1 MEYRQ
6 ISMLGVHLTGA
17 RLSPT
22 FGEALSHPAA
32 GNRHEGFRRRRAPGD
47 RLTGVF
53 FFPEFSQNEGGIA
66 LSRKL
71 RVLALVLVVL
81 FVVAAAGCG
90 GGGAPAA
97 DKKAKLTIAMV
108 NPLTGDAATYG
119 VSHKN
124 GLELALAEINKAGG
138 VKGQQIELLTH
149 DDAGDPKQAAA
160 GAQKFAD
167 MKNVLAIA
175 GSCLSSNTLAM
186 VPITDKAKIPHTVV
200 SSSSHKLSGM
210 SKYFFRMAVQDDKVG
225 GLMVDLSQ
233 NKFKPKKMALLYLN
247 NDYGKGLLASI
258 DPQVKKYGIN
268 LTSAQTYLANDKDYS
283 ALLTKVKSEA
293 PDVLLVGS
301 TYTDGGLIVK
311 QAREMGLM
319 MPIVGPTGLY
329 SPKYMEIA
337 GKAVDNTYFLGVFV
351 PTNPDPKVQE
361 FVKKYKDKYG
371 MEPDTFAALA
381 YDQGYVLKEAMEK
394 AAAKGAVTRES
405 LREAMAGSSYKGNT
419 GTVTFDAKGD
429 WVRPYLFVT
438 VKDGKFV
445 VAK

>member
-1 MEYRQ
+1 M
-6 ISMLGVHLTGA
+6 SK
-17 RLSPT
+17 
-22 FGEALSHPAA
+22 
-32 GNRHEGFRRRRAPGD
+32 N
-47 RLTGVF
+47 
-53 FFPEFSQNEGGIA
+53 
-66 LSRKL
+66 L
-71 RVLALVLVVL
+71 RVVALILAVVFLVV
-81 FVVAAAGCG
+81 AAGCG

-97 DKKAKLTIAMV
+97 DKKAKITLAMV

-167 MKNVLAIA
+167 MKSVVAVV

-186 VPITDKAKIPHTVV
+186 VPITDKAKLPHTVV

-233 NKFKPKKMALLYLN
+233 GKFKPKKMALLYLN
-247 NDYGKGLLASI
+247 NDYGKGLLLSI
-258 DPQVKKYGIN
+258 EPQAKKHGIT

-283 ALLTKVKSEA
+283 ALLTKVKAEA

-337 GKAVDNTYFLGVFV
+337 GKAVENTYFLGVFV

-361 FVKKYKDKYG
+361 FVKKYKEKYG

-381 YDQGYVLKEAMEK
+381 YDQGYVLKDALEK
-394 AAAKGAVTRES
+394 AAAKGAVTRENV
-405 LREAMAGSSYKGNT
+405 REAMAASSFKGVT

-445 VAK
+445 VAQ

>member
-1 MEYRQ
+1 M
-6 ISMLGVHLTGA
+6 SK
-17 RLSPT
+17 
-22 FGEALSHPAA
+22 
-32 GNRHEGFRRRRAPGD
+32 
-47 RLTGVF
+47 
-53 FFPEFSQNEGGIA
+53 
-66 LSRKL
+66 KL
-71 RVLALVLVVL
+71 RVLSLALIVVFLVV
-81 FVVAAAGCG
+81 VAGCG

-138 VKGQQIELLTH
+138 VKGQEIELLTH

-167 MKNVLAIA
+167 MKSVLAIA

-186 VPITDKAKIPHTVV
+186 VPITDKAKLPHTAV
-200 SSSSHKLSGM
+200 SSSSSKLSGM
-210 SKYFFRMAVQDDKVG
+210 SKYFFRMAVQDDKIG
-225 GLMVDLSQ
+225 GLMVELSQ
-233 NKFKPKKMALLYLN
+233 GKFKPKKMSLLYLN

-258 DPQVKKYGIN
+258 EPEMKKRSIT

-283 ALLTKVKSEA
+283 ALLTRVKAEA

-361 FVKKYKDKYG
+361 FVKKYKEKYG

-381 YDQGYVLKEAMEK
+381 YDQGYVLKAAMEK

-405 LREAMAGSSYKGNT
+405 LREAMAASSFKGIT

-445 VAK
+445 VAQ

>member
-1 MEYRQ
+1 M
-6 ISMLGVHLTGA
+6 SK
-17 RLSPT
+17 
-22 FGEALSHPAA
+22 
-32 GNRHEGFRRRRAPGD
+32 N
-47 RLTGVF
+47 
-53 FFPEFSQNEGGIA
+53 
-66 LSRKL
+66 L
-71 RVLALVLVVL
+71 RVVALILAVVFLVV
-81 FVVAAAGCG
+81 AAGCG

-97 DKKAKLTIAMV
+97 DKKAKITLAMV

-119 VSHKN
+119 VSHN
-124 GLELALAEINKAGG
+124 TGLELALAEINKAGG

-167 MKNVLAIA
+167 MKSVVAVV

-186 VPITDKAKIPHTVV
+186 VPITDKAKLPHTVV

-233 NKFKPKKMALLYLN
+233 GKFKPKKMALLYLN
-247 NDYGKGLLASI
+247 NDYGKGLLLSI
-258 DPQVKKYGIN
+258 EPQAKKHGIT

-283 ALLTKVKSEA
+283 ALLTKVKAEA

-337 GKAVDNTYFLGVFV
+337 GKAVENTYFLGVFV

-361 FVKKYKDKYG
+361 FVKKYKEKYG

-381 YDQGYVLKEAMEK
+381 YDQGYVLKDALEK
-394 AAAKGAVTRES
+394 AAAKGAVTRENV
-405 LREAMAGSSYKGNT
+405 REAMAGSSFKGVT

-445 VAK
+445 VAQ

>member
-1 MEYRQ
+1 M
-6 ISMLGVHLTGA
+6 SK
-17 RLSPT
+17 
-22 FGEALSHPAA
+22 
-32 GNRHEGFRRRRAPGD
+32 N
-47 RLTGVF
+47 
-53 FFPEFSQNEGGIA
+53 
-66 LSRKL
+66 L
-71 RVLALVLVVL
+71 RVVALILAVVFLVV
-81 FVVAAAGCG
+81 AAGCG

-97 DKKAKLTIAMV
+97 DKKAKITLAMV

-167 MKNVLAIA
+167 MKSVVAVV

-186 VPITDKAKIPHTVV
+186 VPITDKAKLPHTVV

-233 NKFKPKKMALLYLN
+233 GKFKPKKMALLYLN
-247 NDYGKGLLASI
+247 NDYGKGLLLSI
-258 DPQVKKYGIN
+258 EPQAKKHGIT

-283 ALLTKVKSEA
+283 ALLTKVKAEA

-337 GKAVDNTYFLGVFV
+337 GKAVENTYFLGVFV

-361 FVKKYKDKYG
+361 FVKKYKEKYG

-381 YDQGYVLKEAMEK
+381 YDQGYVLKDALEK
-394 AAAKGAVTRES
+394 AAAKGAVTRENV
-405 LREAMAGSSYKGNT
+405 REAMAGSSFKGVT

-438 VKDGKFV
+438 VKDGNFV

>member
-1 MEYRQ
+1 M
-6 ISMLGVHLTGA
+6 SK
-17 RLSPT
+17 
-22 FGEALSHPAA
+22 
-32 GNRHEGFRRRRAPGD
+32 N
-47 RLTGVF
+47 
-53 FFPEFSQNEGGIA
+53 
-66 LSRKL
+66 L
-71 RVLALVLVVL
+71 RVVALILAVVFLVV
-81 FVVAAAGCG
+81 AAGCG

-97 DKKAKLTIAMV
+97 DKKAKITLAMV

-167 MKNVLAIA
+167 MKSVVAVV

-186 VPITDKAKIPHTVV
+186 VPITDKAKLPHTVV

-233 NKFKPKKMALLYLN
+233 GKFKPKKMALLYLN
-247 NDYGKGLLASI
+247 NDYGKGLLLSI
-258 DPQVKKYGIN
+258 EPQAKKHGIT

-283 ALLTKVKSEA
+283 ALLTKVKAEA

-337 GKAVDNTYFLGVFV
+337 GKAVENTYFLGVFV

-361 FVKKYKDKYG
+361 FVKKYKEKYG
-371 MEPDTFAALA
+371 REPDTFAALA
-381 YDQGYVLKEAMEK
+381 YDQGYVLKDALEK
-394 AAAKGAVTRES
+394 AAAKGAVTRENV
-405 LREAMAGSSYKGNT
+405 REAMAGSSFKGVT

-445 VAK
+445 VAQ

>member
-1 MEYRQ
+1 M
-6 ISMLGVHLTGA
+6 SK
-17 RLSPT
+17 
-22 FGEALSHPAA
+22 
-32 GNRHEGFRRRRAPGD
+32 N
-47 RLTGVF
+47 
-53 FFPEFSQNEGGIA
+53 
-66 LSRKL
+66 L
-71 RVLALVLVVL
+71 RVVALILAVVFLVV
-81 FVVAAAGCG
+81 AAGCG

-97 DKKAKLTIAMV
+97 DKKAKITLAMV

-167 MKNVLAIA
+167 MKSVVAVV

-186 VPITDKAKIPHTVV
+186 VPITDKAKLPHTVV

-247 NDYGKGLLASI
+247 NDYGKGLLLSI
-258 DPQVKKYGIN
+258 EPQAKKHGIT

-283 ALLTKVKSEA
+283 ALLTKVKAEA

-337 GKAVDNTYFLGVFV
+337 GKAVENTYFLGVFV

-361 FVKKYKDKYG
+361 FVKKYKEKYG

-381 YDQGYVLKEAMEK
+381 YDQGYVLKDALEK
-394 AAAKGAVTRES
+394 AAAKGAVTRENV
-405 LREAMAGSSYKGNT
+405 REAMAASSFKGVT

-445 VAK
+445 VAQ

>member
-1 MEYRQ
+1 M
-6 ISMLGVHLTGA
+6 SK
-17 RLSPT
+17 
-22 FGEALSHPAA
+22 
-32 GNRHEGFRRRRAPGD
+32 N
-47 RLTGVF
+47 
-53 FFPEFSQNEGGIA
+53 
-66 LSRKL
+66 L
-71 RVLALVLVVL
+71 RVVALILAVVFLVV
-81 FVVAAAGCG
+81 AAGCG

-97 DKKAKLTIAMV
+97 DKKAKITLAMV

-167 MKNVLAIA
+167 MKSVVAVV

-186 VPITDKAKIPHTVV
+186 VPITDKAKLPHTVV

-233 NKFKPKKMALLYLN
+233 GKFKPKKMALLYLN
-247 NDYGKGLLASI
+247 NDYGKGLLLSNE
-258 DPQVKKYGIN
+258 PQAKKHGIT

-283 ALLTKVKSEA
+283 ALLTKVKAEA

-337 GKAVDNTYFLGVFV
+337 GKAVENTYFLGVFV

-361 FVKKYKDKYG
+361 FVKKYKEKYG

-381 YDQGYVLKEAMEK
+381 YDQGYVLKDALEK
-394 AAAKGAVTRES
+394 AAAKGAVTRENV
-405 LREAMAGSSYKGNT
+405 REAMAGSSFKGVT

-445 VAK
+445 VAQ

>member
-1 MEYRQ
+1 MPKNIRW
-6 ISMLGVHLTGA
+6 SSL
-17 RLSPT
+17 
-22 FGEALSHPAA
+22 
-32 GNRHEGFRRRRAPGD
+32 
-47 RLTGVF
+47 
-53 FFPEFSQNEGGIA
+53 
-66 LSRKL
+66 
-71 RVLALVLVVL
+71 VLAVIFLVAV
-81 FVVAAAGCG
+81 AGCG
-90 GGGAPAA
+90 GGATTA

-124 GLELALAEINKAGG
+124 GLELAIAEINKAGG
-138 VKGQQIELLTH
+138 VKGQEIELLTH

-186 VPITDKAKIPHTVV
+186 VPITDKAKIPHTAV
-200 SSSSHKLSGM
+200 SSSSQKLSGM

-233 NKFKPKKMALLYLN
+233 DKFKPKKVALLYLN

-258 DPQVKKYGIN
+258 EPQVKKYGVT
-268 LTSAQTYLANDKDYS
+268 LTSAQTYLATDKDYS
-283 ALLTKVKSEA
+283 ALLTKVKAEV
-293 PDVLLVGS
+293 PDVLLIGS

-337 GKAVDNTYFLGVFV
+337 GKAVANTYFLGVFV

-361 FVKKYKDKYG
+361 FVKKYKEKYG

-381 YDQGYVLKEAMEK
+381 YDQGYVLKDAMEK

-405 LREAMAGSSYKGNT
+405 LREALAASSYKGIT

-438 VKDGKFV
+438 VQDGKFV

>member
-1 MEYRQ
+1 M
-6 ISMLGVHLTGA
+6 SK
-17 RLSPT
+17 
-22 FGEALSHPAA
+22 
-32 GNRHEGFRRRRAPGD
+32 N
-47 RLTGVF
+47 
-53 FFPEFSQNEGGIA
+53 
-66 LSRKL
+66 L
-71 RVLALVLVVL
+71 RVLSLFLAVVFL
-81 FVVAAAGCG
+81 VAATGCG

-97 DKKAKLTIAMV
+97 DKKAKITIAMV
-108 NPLTGDAATYG
+108 NPLSGDAATYG

-149 DDAGDPKQAAA
+149 DDSGDPKQAAA

-167 MKNVLAIA
+167 MKSVVAVV

-186 VPITDKAKIPHTVV
+186 VPITDKAKLPHSVI
-200 SSSSHKLSGM
+200 SSSSAKLSGM
-210 SKYFFRMAVQDDKVG
+210 SKFFFRMAVQDDKVG

-233 NKFKPKKMALLYLN
+233 EKFKPKKMALLYLN
-247 NDYGKGLLASI
+247 NDYGKGLLLSI
-258 DPQVKKYGIN
+258 EPQIKKYGIT

-283 ALLTKVKSEA
+283 ALLTKVKAEA

-337 GKAVDNTYFLGVFV
+337 GKAVENSYFLGVFV

-361 FVKKYKDKYG
+361 FVKKYKEKYG

-381 YDQGYVLKEAMEK
+381 YDQGYVLKDAMEK
-394 AAAKGAVTRES
+394 AAAKGNITRES
-405 LREAMAGSSYKGNT
+405 LREAMAASSYKGIT
-419 GTVTFDAKGD
+419 GTVTFDPKGD

-438 VKDGKFV
+438 VKEGKFV

>member
-1 MEYRQ
+1 MFLVKRYLIYRQ
-6 ISMLGVHLTGA
+6 ENAS
-17 RLSPT
+17 
-22 FGEALSHPAA
+22 
-32 GNRHEGFRRRRAPGD
+32 
-47 RLTGVF
+47 GVF
-53 FFPEFSQNEGGIA
+53 ARAVHREIDSPVFCFMPGFSQYEGGIA
-66 LSRKL
+66 LSSKL
-71 RVLALVLVVL
+71 RVFALVLVVV
-81 FVVAAAGCG
+81 FVIAAAGC

-124 GLELALAEINKAGG
+124 GLELALVEINKAGG
-138 VKGQQIELLTH
+138 VKGQEIEMLTH

-186 VPITDKAKIPHTVV
+186 VPITDKAKIPHTAV
-200 SSSSHKLSGM
+200 SSSSSKLSGM

-233 NKFKPKKMALLYLN
+233 DKFKPKKVALLYLN

-258 DPQVKKYGIN
+258 EPQVKKYGVT
-268 LTSAQTYLANDKDYS
+268 LTSAQTYLATDKDYS
-283 ALLTKVKSEA
+283 ALLTKVKSEV

-337 GKAVDNTYFLGVFV
+337 GKAVANTYFLGVFV

-361 FVKKYKDKYG
+361 FVKKYKEKYG

-381 YDQGYVLKEAMEK
+381 YDQGYVLKDAMEK

-405 LREAMAGSSYKGNT
+405 LREALAASSYKGIT

-438 VKDGKFV
+438 VQDGKFV

>member
-1 MEYRQ
+1 M
-6 ISMLGVHLTGA
+6 SK
-17 RLSPT
+17 
-22 FGEALSHPAA
+22 
-32 GNRHEGFRRRRAPGD
+32 N
-47 RLTGVF
+47 
-53 FFPEFSQNEGGIA
+53 
-66 LSRKL
+66 L
-71 RVLALVLVVL
+71 RVVTLILAVVFLVV
-81 FVVAAAGCG
+81 AAGCG

-97 DKKAKLTIAMV
+97 DKKAKITLAMV

-167 MKNVLAIA
+167 MKSVVAVV

-186 VPITDKAKIPHTVV
+186 VPITDKAKLPHTVV

-233 NKFKPKKMALLYLN
+233 GKFKPKKMALLYLN
-247 NDYGKGLLASI
+247 NDYGKGLLLSI
-258 DPQVKKYGIN
+258 EPQAKKHGIT

-283 ALLTKVKSEA
+283 ALLTKVKAEA

-337 GKAVDNTYFLGVFV
+337 GKAVENTYFLGVFV

-361 FVKKYKDKYG
+361 FVKKYKEKYG

-381 YDQGYVLKEAMEK
+381 YDQGYVLKDAMEK
-394 AAAKGAVTRES
+394 AAAKGNITRES
-405 LREAMAGSSYKGNT
+405 LREAMAASSYKGIT
-419 GTVTFDAKGD
+419 GTVTFDPKGD

-438 VKDGKFV
+438 VKEGKFV

>member
-1 MEYRQ
+1 M
-6 ISMLGVHLTGA
+6 SK
-17 RLSPT
+17 
-22 FGEALSHPAA
+22 
-32 GNRHEGFRRRRAPGD
+32 N
-47 RLTGVF
+47 
-53 FFPEFSQNEGGIA
+53 
-66 LSRKL
+66 L
-71 RVLALVLVVL
+71 RVVALILAVVFLVV
-81 FVVAAAGCG
+81 AAGCG

-97 DKKAKLTIAMV
+97 DKKAKITLAMV

-167 MKNVLAIA
+167 MKSVVAVV

-186 VPITDKAKIPHTVV
+186 VPITDKAKLPHTVV

-233 NKFKPKKMALLYLN
+233 GKFKPKKMALLYLN
-247 NDYGKGLLASI
+247 NDYGKGLLLSI
-258 DPQVKKYGIN
+258 EPQAKKHGIT

-283 ALLTKVKSEA
+283 ALLTKVKAEA

-337 GKAVDNTYFLGVFV
+337 GKAVENTYFLGVFV

-361 FVKKYKDKYG
+361 FVKKYKEKYG

-381 YDQGYVLKEAMEK
+381 YDQGYVLKDALEK
-394 AAAKGAVTRES
+394 AAAKGAVTRENV
-405 LREAMAGSSYKGNT
+405 REAMAGSSFKGVT

>member
-1 MEYRQ
+1 M
-6 ISMLGVHLTGA
+6 
-17 RLSPT
+17 
-22 FGEALSHPAA
+22 
-32 GNRHEGFRRRRAPGD
+32 
-47 RLTGVF
+47 
-53 FFPEFSQNEGGIA
+53 
-66 LSRKL
+66 LSRKMRGL
-71 RVLALVLVVL
+71 SLILVLVFL
-81 FVVAAAGCG
+81 LAATGCG
-90 GGGAPAA
+90 GGDKKAPAA
-97 DKKAKLTIAMV
+97 DTKAGDAKGKITIAMV

-124 GLELALAEINKAGG
+124 GLELALAEINQAGG
-138 VKGQQIELLTH
+138 VKGQQIELVTH

-167 MKNVLAIA
+167 MKSVVAIV

-186 VPITDKAKIPHTVV
+186 VPITDKAKLPHSVI
-200 SSSSHKLSGM
+200 SSSSSKLSGM

-233 NKFKPKKMALLYLN
+233 EKFKPKKIALMYLN

-258 DPQVKKYGIN
+258 EPQIKKYG
-268 LTSAQTYLANDKDYS
+268 LTMTSAQTYLATDKDYS
-283 ALLTKVKSEA
+283 ALLTKVKAEA

-311 QAREMGLM
+311 QAREMGLTL
-319 MPIVGPTGLY
+319 PIVGPTGLY

-337 GKAVDNTYFLGVFV
+337 GKAVDNSFFLGVFV

-361 FVKKYKDKYG
+361 FVKKYKEKYG

-381 YDQGYVLKEAMEK
+381 YDQGYVLKDAIEK
-394 AAAKGAVTRES
+394 AAAKGTVTRES
-405 LREAMAGSSYKGNT
+405 LREAMAASNFKGIT
-419 GTVTFDAKGD
+419 GTVTFDDKGD
-429 WVRPYLFVT
+429 WVRPYLYVT

-445 VAK
+445 VAQ